1 MDVKTTSQ
9 VLRRLERAGLVSRQP
24 DPKDARARIVTMT
37 AAGRDV
43 GARATRLVE
52 DADEAYFAAVP
63 HLREALLREA
73 GVVARGSATQPN
85 AETAASTDRAESPKT
100 SSDTAGPT
108 TAAAPPGSRSG
119 Q

>member
-1 MDVKTTSQ
+1 MSSHIDPNSLNERVDGLRKVLGDSRTDRRAYIIGTGAVDV
-9 VLRRLERAGLVSRQP
+9 EAGGHNALP
-24 DPKDARARIVTMT
+24 
-37 AAGRDV
+37 
-43 GARATRLVE
+43 LC
-52 DADEAYFAAVP
+52 
-63 HLREALLREA
+63 LREALLREA

-85 AETAASTDRAESPKT
+85 EETAASIDRAESPKT